1 MTTLLTAFNTQLSTF
16 IDELILLCPED
27 NDFKLFKNAFLLL
40 KRTNPRQ
47 ISVFFTKYIYIS
59 DFKKKIVEK
68 DETFFL
74 DNSYETVTHDIDSSQ
89 ENILMTINKLK
100 NYWKDLTETNK
111 ENIWKYLSNLIKLND
126 LLQK

>member
-16 IDELILLCPED
+16 IDELIILTND
-27 NDFKLFKNAFLLL
+27 NDFKVFKNAFLLL

-47 ISVFFTKYIYIS
+47 VSVFFTKYVQ
-59 DFKKKIVEK
+59 DFKQKILDK

-74 DNSYETVTHDIDSSQ
+74 DNNYETVTKDIESSE

-100 NYWKDLTETNK
+100 NYWKDLSESNK

>member
-27 NDFKLFKNAFLLL
+27 NDFKVFKNAFLLL
-40 KRTNPRQ
+40 KRSNPRQ
-47 ISVFFTKYIYIS
+47 ISVFFTRYICN
-59 DFKKKIVEK
+59 FKKKILER

-74 DNSYETVTHDIDSSQ
+74 DNDYETVTKDIESTQ

-100 NYWKDLTETNK
+100 NYWKDLSETNK
-111 ENIWKYLSNLIKLND
+111 DNIWKYLSNLIKLND
-126 LLQK
+126 LLQKQ

>member
-27 NDFKLFKNAFLLL
+27 NDFKVFKNAFLLL

-47 ISVFFTKYIYIS
+47 ISVFFTKYIS
-59 DFKKKIVEK
+59 DFKKKILER

-74 DNSYETVTHDIDSSQ
+74 DNNYEIVTHDIESSQ

-100 NYWKDLTETNK
+100 KYWKDLSESNK
-111 ENIWKYLSNLIKLND
+111 DNIWKYLSNLIKLND